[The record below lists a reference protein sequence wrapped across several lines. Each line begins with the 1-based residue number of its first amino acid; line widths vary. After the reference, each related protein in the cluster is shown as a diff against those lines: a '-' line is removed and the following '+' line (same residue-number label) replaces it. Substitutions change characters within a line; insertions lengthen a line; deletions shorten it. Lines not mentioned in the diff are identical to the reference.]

1 MSDQLV
7 TLLLIGWWGGNR
19 GLFQKSPS
27 SAFWFQ
33 LVWGLR
39 ARGQDVIPILH
50 LGTGLSFC
58 KTTQR

>member
-7 TLLLIGWWGGNR
+7 TLLLIGWWGGSR

-50 LGTGLSFC
+50 VGTGLSFC